1 MAEKIAH
8 RFDGHIRLSFSAG
21 VDEKSVSNLV
31 EAGILSVTVATSL
44 LRPCGY
50 ERFVRMVKIDE
61 RTASTGERTV
71 DVEAIHTL
79 NES

>member
-1 MAEKIAH
+1 M
-8 RFDGHIRLSFSAG
+8 
-21 VDEKSVSNLV
+21 
-31 EAGILSVTVATSL
+31 TVAASL

-50 ERFVRMVKIDE
+50 ERFVCMVKIDE

-71 DVEAIHTL
+71 GVEEIHTL

>member
-1 MAEKIAH
+1 MTA
-8 RFDGHIRLSFSAG
+8 
-21 VDEKSVSNLV
+21 V
-31 EAGILSVTVATSL
+31 TSL

-50 ERFVRMVKIDE
+50 EHFVHMVKIDE

>member
-1 MAEKIAH
+1 M
-8 RFDGHIRLSFSAG
+8 
-21 VDEKSVSNLV
+21 
-31 EAGILSVTVATSL
+31 TVATSL

-79 NES
+79 NESYPDH

>member
-1 MAEKIAH
+1 M
-8 RFDGHIRLSFSAG
+8 
-21 VDEKSVSNLV
+21 
-31 EAGILSVTVATSL
+31 TVAASL

-50 ERFVRMVKIDE
+50 EHFVRMVKNDE
-61 RTASTGERTV
+61 RTASSGERTV